1 MTTLPRFMP
10 GKELARRFYAE
21 AVAPILREA
30 FPGLRHSAALI
41 YTGSEVLGF
50 DDPRSRDHEWG
61 PRVMLFLYE
70 RDLPNRAA
78 IGETLERRLPTTVA
92 DYSTSFSQPN
102 QGNIRVMEP
111 AVPGRVRHRVVFM
124 TRRSFFRKYLGYN
137 SDRRPTVGEWLSFPQ
152 QRLATVRYGEVFHD
166 GLGLEAVRE
175 RLRYYPDNVWKY
187 LLACQW
193 QRISQE
199 EAFPGR
205 CQEAGDELG
214 SRIVTGRLVRDLM
227 RLCFLM
233 EREYIPFEKW
243 LGTAFARL
251 SCGPRLVPL
260 FHRALAAKCWQERE
274 RWLSRAYTAV
284 AARHNRL
291 GITPA
296 MITRVTNYYDR
307 PYRVI
312 HGERF
317 VQAIH
322 ATIRDAKLRR
332 RPVVGSVDQWVDST
346 DVLTNSGLTTK
357 LESIFQTAGTRGTS

>member
-1 MTTLPRFMP
+1 MTALPRFMP

-21 AVAPILREA
+21 AVVPILRDT

-61 PRVMLFLYE
+61 PRVMLFLSE
-70 RDLPNRAA
+70 RDFPHRKA
-78 IGETLERRLPTTVA
+78 IRETLEQRLPTTVA
-92 DYSTSFSQPN
+92 GYSTSFSQPDR
-102 QGNIRVMEP
+102 GNRVMEP
-111 AVPGRVRHRVVFM
+111 AVPGRVRHGVIIV
-124 TRRSFFRKYLGYN
+124 TRRSFFQKYLGH
-137 SDRRPTVGEWLSFPQ
+137 DPVRRPTVEEWLSFPQ
-152 QRLATVRYGEVFHD
+152 QLLATVRYGEVFHD
-166 GLGLEAVRE
+166 GLGLEAVRK
-175 RLRYYPDNVWKY
+175 RLRYYTDNVWKY

-193 QRISQE
+193 RRISQE

-233 EREYIPFEKW
+233 EREYIPYEKW

-260 FHRALAAKCWQERE
+260 FHGALAAKRWQERE
-274 RWLSRAYTAV
+274 RWLSRAYAAV

-291 GITPA
+291 GITPTMA
-296 MITRVTNYYDR
+296 TRVTNYHDR

-312 HGERF
+312 HGDRF
-317 VQAIH
+317 VEAIR
-322 ATIRDAKLRR
+322 ATIKNTKLRK

-346 DVLTNSGLTTK
+346 DVLTKIGLTTK
-357 LESIFQTAGTRGTS
+357 LGSIFQPAGTKGTS